1 MSEQAALL
9 KKALIQGVSERY
21 AAELAASEKNVVCS
35 KAHLQKMSE
44 ILGVDVTEKANK
56 WKFTVAAILIAAAL
70 ALCCLTAYAYRDE
83 IRDFFVRIFE
93 EYIVLEFPGEQAPGG
108 IEENYK
114 VGYVPEGYTL
124 ATEIVDETKTYI
136 QWQNL
141 NEDSLIFKQRSLN
154 AEFRFDED
162 YVMQNVI
169 THHDLE
175 ILCLYYDN
183 YAYYTW
189 NDGRYAL
196 SIYDSCLGLTAE
208 EIIKMIDSIY
218 ADSQNQQS
226 H

>member
-44 ILGVDVTEKANK
+44 LLGVDVTAKANK
-56 WKFTVAAILIAAAL
+56 WKITVAAILIAAAL

-93 EYIVLEFPGEQAPGG
+93 EYIVLEFPGEQVPGG

-124 ATEIVDETKTYI
+124 ATEIADNMQTY
-136 QWQNL
+136 
-141 NEDSLIFKQRSLN
+141 NEWKNSEARSLIFTQISMN

-169 THHDLE
+169 MYHDLE
-175 ILCLYYDN
+175 ILAIYYDDH
-183 YAYYTW
+183 AYYIW
-189 NDGRYAL
+189 NDGRYGMY
-196 SIYDSCLGLTAE
+196 IYDSCLGLTTE

>member
-56 WKFTVAAILIAAAL
+56 WKITVAAILIAAAL

-124 ATEIVDETKTYI
+124 ATEIADNMQTYYEWESPDG
-136 QWQNL
+136 Q
-141 NEDSLIFKQRSLN
+141 SLSFAQATLN
-154 AEFRFDED
+154 AEFHFDNECSD
-162 YVMQNVI
+162 FTVI
-169 THHDLE
+169 SYCGVE
-175 ILCLYYDN
+175 IFCVN
-183 YAYYTW
+183 HEESISYTW
-189 NDGRYAL
+189 NDGKYILDIHDRARL
-196 SIYDSCLGLTAE
+196 PVE
-208 EIIKMIDSIY
+208 EIFKIIDSINTNT
-218 ADSQNQQS
+218 QNK
-226 H
+226 